1 VINDLRQAIRAL
13 SRHPAFTGV
22 AVLTLALGIGANTAL
37 FSVADAVL
45 LRPLPYPEPERLAW
59 IEGAPFRDGQASF
72 AGLARQ
78 FHESPLFEN
87 GGLYATGA
95 LNVGGEE
102 VAERVRAAVVTAGFL
117 PTLGVQPA
125 AGRVF
130 VEEEV
135 VAAERVAVLG
145 HAFAR
150 RRGLEPGATLALNGR
165 AFTVI
170 GVMPPRV
177 DFPGTSDLWI
187 PMGSDRQI
195 TGRALAPRTIARL
208 APGVSAGQ
216 AVTELD
222 RIDVERRGAP
232 RDPRQ
237 RAPSVVPLT
246 EFLVGPV
253 RPLFL
258 AVLGAVLLVLLVACI
273 NTANLLLAR
282 VASREREMSVRRA
295 LGASRLR
302 LARHLV
308 VESALL
314 SLLAGIAA
322 LPIAFWTLG
331 AITPLLPAGLHNAGA
346 IGLDLRAIAATAALS
361 IVATILFGFAPAWSL
376 RRAGAA
382 HLLRGA
388 SSATT
393 DPFWRHVRA
402 GLVVAEIAIALVL
415 VAGAATIANTVNGLM
430 RVDLG
435 VTGERV
441 LTMETTLPLARYDSA
456 ERVAAFHEQL
466 QAAIGALP
474 AVEAVGA
481 TSAFP
486 GSREVGVAW
495 RLAIDGL
502 PAPQGAESFV
512 MGISVTPGYFR
523 AIGLDVVAGRPFNQG
538 DHQHAPRVAI
548 VSERVARVLGLDP
561 HDLLGRPVQGGRQ
574 TQAIIVGIV
583 RDVLMG
589 GPGQSTPMMLLYEP
603 MAQSPG
609 YGTTFIAVKS
619 STPPAGQA
627 AAVRTTMAGIDPDVP
642 LYNVRTFDEVRAAF
656 IADRRFAMTM
666 MGGFGLLATLLAGI
680 GLYGVLTYLV
690 QLRTREIGIRMAL
703 GASPFAVRW
712 QVVRSG
718 LAHGVAGLTL
728 GAAAAYAASQFLVS
742 RIPGIEPA
750 GATLVAGAAAS
761 LLVLCAVV
769 TWLPARRATS
779 INPVLALRAEE

>member
-13 SRHPAFTGV
+13 SRQPAFTVV

-45 LRPLPYPEPERLAW
+45 LRPLPYPQPERLAW
-59 IEGAPFRDGQASF
+59 IDGAPFRDGRASF

-87 GGLYATGA
+87 GGLYAIGA
-95 LNVGGEE
+95 LNVGGEDG
-102 VAERVRAAVVTAGFL
+102 AERVRAAVVTAGFL

-135 VAAERVAVLG
+135 VAGERVAVLG
-145 HAFAR
+145 SAFAR

-314 SLLAGIAA
+314 SLLAGTAA

-346 IGLDLRAIAATAALS
+346 VGLDLRAIAATAALS
-361 IVATILFGFAPAWSL
+361 IAATILFGFAPAWSL

-393 DPFWRHVRA
+393 DPFWRRVRA

-415 VAGAATIANTVNGLM
+415 VAGAATIINTVNHLM

-456 ERVAAFHEQL
+456 ERVAAFHERL

-486 GSREVGVAW
+486 GSREVGIGW
-495 RLAIDGL
+495 RLAVDGL
-502 PAPQGAESFV
+502 PAPQGAESIV
-512 MGISVTPGYFR
+512 VGISVTPGYFR
-523 AIGLDVVAGRPFNQG
+523 AIGLDIVAGRPFNEG
-538 DHQHAPRVAI
+538 DHQNAPRVAI

-561 HDLLGRPVQGGRQ
+561 HELLGRRVQGRRQ
-574 TQAIIVGIV
+574 TQATIVGIA
-583 RDVLMG
+583 RDVLMH
-589 GPGQSTPMMLLYEP
+589 GPGRSGSMLLYEP
-603 MAQSPG
+603 MAQSPA

-627 AAVRTTMAGIDPDVP
+627 SAVRATMAGIDSDVP
-642 LYNVRTFDEVRAAF
+642 LYNVRTFEEVRAAF
-656 IADRRFAMTM
+656 IADRRFAMTVM
-666 MGGFGLLATLLAGI
+666 SAFGLLATLLAGI

-703 GASPFAVRW
+703 GASPGAVRW

-718 LAHGVAGLTL
+718 LAHGVAGLAL
-728 GAAAAYAASQFLVS
+728 GTAAAYAASQFLVS

-761 LLVLCAVV
+761 MLILCTVV